1 MKTYV
6 CDMCLQYADNRFKR
20 IQMAEITIVQGIGKL
35 GARKR
40 IHLCEDCYHQ
50 IIEVSRKKRSDNN
63 GE

>member
-6 CDMCLQYADNRFKR
+6 CDMCYGVVDSPFRN
-20 IQMAEITIVQGIGKL
+20 ITMTEITVRQGII
-35 GARKR
+35 RKR
-40 IHLCEDCYHQ
+40 KVHLCDNCFHQ